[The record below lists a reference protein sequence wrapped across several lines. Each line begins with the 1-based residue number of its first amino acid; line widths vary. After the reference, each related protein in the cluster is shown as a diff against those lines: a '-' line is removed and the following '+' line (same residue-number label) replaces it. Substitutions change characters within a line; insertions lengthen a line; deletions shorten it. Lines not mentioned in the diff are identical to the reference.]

1 MNAIKQ
7 RSAATTPL
15 AHTTLTALI
24 SDLLCEYE
32 LRHVFRND
40 GGSAIE
46 LVYSFPMPLDAV
58 FMGMDAT
65 LAGETLSAQVLPA
78 RQANHNYDE
87 AIGEGHSAVLLEQ
100 LQPGLLCVNLGNLKP
115 GEQGEIVLRF
125 AAALNV
131 ADATARFCLPLVHR
145 PRYGRSL
152 LDEITQPRN
161 DFAVEHPLEVV
172 IRVRGLLA
180 ACPVLCALQGVQFAQ
195 ESGELVLRIGKA
207 MLDRD
212 LVLNFELGPNP
223 QSRAR
228 WISDGEAS
236 LGIITF
242 TLPLG
247 ESGAIVPR
255 DICLLLDC
263 SGSML
268 GDAIVQSR
276 AALSAVAEV
285 LQEHDRIQVIRFGST
300 TSALFRRPLHASARI
315 KGALRELQTTVDA
328 NLGGTEMDAALQEA
342 LRGLAQL
349 DGAAEHKIVILV
361 TDGAV
366 NAHELKRAQT
376 QAISQGVRIFVVAVG
391 SSAGVD
397 ALAPLAEAT
406 HASLERAVPAEPID
420 ACVMRQFRRAR
431 AQPVTLK
438 ATWNGTDPQ
447 PTPTGVVYPGDA
459 VTLIARF
466 SGQAAISASV
476 HWGAQD
482 KRVFQFAELQD
493 LAAWRAWAGQRIY
506 QHEAPN
512 SPAREALALRYGLI
526 TDETKAV
533 LVKQR
538 ADADRIEGLPI
549 VTPVSH
555 MVAAGMVMAACAAPM
570 PPMGGA
576 SPKRSAGRARSLNAD
591 VDYCLSP
598 SMLEESVDIVLHS
611 AAKLALARA
620 LRDLALQSTKATL
633 TLADLLARIEPSWH
647 DAVRN
652 YCRNHGLERFDRH
665 TACAQ
670 LFVLL
675 DDGVALEMSDDEEAQ
690 LAVLRY
696 SA

>member
-7 RSAATTPL
+7 RRAPATPL

-32 LRHVFRND
+32 LRHIFRND
-40 GGSAIE
+40 GGTAIE

-58 FMGMDAT
+58 FIGMDAT

-78 RQANHNYDE
+78 RQANHNYDQ

-115 GEQGEIVLRF
+115 GETGEIVLRF

-161 DFAVEHPLEVV
+161 DFAIEHPLEVV

-180 ACPVLCALQGVQFAQ
+180 ACPVLCGLQGVQFAQ
-195 ESGELVLRIGKA
+195 EAGELVLRIGKA

-212 LVLNFELGPNP
+212 LVLNFELGSNP

-236 LGIITF
+236 LGMITF
-242 TLPLG
+242 TVPLG
-247 ESGAIVPR
+247 ESGTIAPR

-263 SGSML
+263 SGSMQ

-276 AALSAVAEV
+276 AALCAVTEA
-285 LQEHDRIQVIRFGST
+285 LKEHDRIQVIRFGSS
-300 TSALFRRPLHASARI
+300 TSALFRRPLLASARI
-315 KGALRELQTTVDA
+315 KEALRELQATVDA

-342 LRGLAQL
+342 LRALAQL
-349 DGAAEHKIVILV
+349 DGNTDHKVIISV

-366 NAHELKRAQT
+366 NVHELKRSQT
-376 QAISQGVRIFVVAVG
+376 QALSQGVRIFVVAVG

-431 AQPVTLK
+431 AQPVNLK
-438 ATWNGTDPQ
+438 PTWNGADPQ
-447 PTPTGVVYPGDA
+447 PIPASVVYAGDA

-466 SGQAAISASV
+466 SDQAAISASV
-476 HWGAQD
+476 HWNAQD
-482 KRVFQFAELQD
+482 QRVFQFVELQD
-493 LAAWRAWAGQRIY
+493 LPAWRAWAGQRIY
-506 QHEAPN
+506 QNEAPN
-512 SPAREALALRYGLI
+512 SPARESLALRYGLI

-538 ADADRIEGLPI
+538 AETDRIEGLPI

-555 MVAAGMVMAACAAPM
+555 MVPAGLLQAVCPAPAGMAM
-570 PPMGGA
+570 PAFRRM
-576 SPKRSAGRARSLNAD
+576 SVSAGGDSMDWMCASSLMESDAPIFCSDAR
-591 VDYCLSP
+591 
-598 SMLEESVDIVLHS
+598 I
-611 AAKLALARA
+611 ALAKA
-620 LRDLALQSTKATL
+620 LRDLVLHSQKTTL
-633 TLADLLARIEPSWH
+633 TLDDLLQQIESQWH
-647 DAVRN
+647 EAVRN

-690 LAVLRY
+690 LAVLTHQ
-696 SA
+696 